1 MNPFTTAR
9 IRQTANA
16 LVLSLLV
23 TLALLG
29 SLNGL
34 ATEQHAATVLV
45 RATAALQAQQAQ
57 SAADTAPRS

>member
-1 MNPFTTAR
+1 MNAFNTAR
-9 IRQTANA
+9 ITQTATA
-16 LVLSLLV
+16 LSLSLLV

-34 ATEQHAATVLV
+34 ATEQHAATVLA

-57 SAADTAPRS
+57 ATVDTAARS

>member
-1 MNPFTTAR
+1 MNAFTTAR
-9 IRQTANA
+9 FSQTAAA
-16 LVLSLLV
+16 LGLSLLV

-34 ATEQHAATVLV
+34 ATEQHAATVLA

-57 SAADTAPRS
+57 ATADRAARS